1 MLAFPSATERCF
13 FTLSLNIW
21 IFHFSL
27 LIFSLSFVVAI
38 IFCIFAIDFKQVES
52 EGEKVKFLK
61 VKNLNNPL
69 AS

>member
-1 MLAFPSATERCF
+1 MTNFVLHS
-13 FTLSLNIW
+13 SLNNW
-21 IFHFSL
+21 IFHFPFPL
-27 LIFSLSFVVAI
+27 FRNYFVVCHNFFVSLQQI
-38 IFCIFAIDFKQVES
+38 FKQVES

>member
-1 MLAFPSATERCF
+1 MTNFVLHS
-13 FTLSLNIW
+13 SLNNW
-21 IFHFSL
+21 IFHFS
-27 LIFSLSFVVAI
+27 FSLFRNYFVVCHNFFVSLHQI
-38 IFCIFAIDFKQVES
+38 FKQVES